1 MEARLETLE
10 KEIKELK
17 MEKSVEKKE
26 KKEKKTRAPSA
37 YNIFMKAELASIKA
51 AHPDMS
57 HQERFKLAAS
67 RYGGKKSQE

>member
-1 MEARLETLE
+1 MEARLEILE

-17 MEKSVEKKE
+17 MGKSVE

-37 YNIFMKAELASIKA
+37 YNIFMKAELANVKA
-51 AHPDMS
+51 THPDMS
-57 HQERFKLAAS
+57 HKERFKLAAS